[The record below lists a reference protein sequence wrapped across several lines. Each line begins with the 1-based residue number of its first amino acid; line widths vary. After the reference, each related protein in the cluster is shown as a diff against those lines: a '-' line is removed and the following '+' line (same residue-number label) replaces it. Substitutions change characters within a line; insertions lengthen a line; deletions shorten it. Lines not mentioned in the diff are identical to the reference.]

1 MGIPGSKTL
10 KEINYMPNPYNLK
23 VGQKLFIRDFDEYS
37 HRKTDEII
45 EVTVTKVGIK
55 FFEVIEEDTSLAW
68 KWRDTKFSNETLRV
82 IVKYGHP
89 TQQAYKTL
97 KEIEDMKEKK
107 AIEDILNKLYYDH
120 RVSNLTLDQL
130 RRIKSIIEEVQYEH
144 I

>member
-1 MGIPGSKTL
+1 
-10 KEINYMPNPYNLK
+10 MPNPYNLK

>member
-1 MGIPGSKTL
+1 
-10 KEINYMPNPYNLK
+10 MPNPYNLK

-55 FFEVIEEDTSLAW
+55 FFEVTEEDTSLAW

-82 IVKYGHP
+82 QVKYGHP